1 MTEGSGSAP
10 NLADLKYFI
19 VQDIIEHINQKS
31 GYDRVEW
38 SALLSLALPLPLK
51 F

>member
-1 MTEGSGSAP
+1 MTEGSGSALS
-10 NLADLKYFI
+10 LADLKYFI

-31 GYDRVEW
+31 SYDGAEW
-38 SALLSLALPLPLK
+38 SALLSLSPPPPLK